1 MAHPADDLLLSF
13 ATGRA
18 DLPHRVMIEA
28 HLAGCAPCRATVA
41 EVSAPGGALLS
52 GLTAEAPPTALWNRV
67 LSGIEAPRRP
77 EPSPLASLPL
87 PEAALAELPETPQLR
102 WHWGFAPGAR
112 YTGLVRDPFTHSV
125 LLIGHTPPRR
135 AFPRHQHLGPE
146 DVVLLRGGYEDEMG
160 HYEAGQ
166 YVVYAP
172 GTVHRP
178 IVEPGEECWILT
190 RLEKPN
196 RLLGWAGWLQ
206 RLTG

>member
-28 HLAGCAPCRATVA
+28 HLAGCGLCRAAVA
-41 EVSAPGGALLS
+41 EVSAPGGALLG
-52 GLTAEAPPTALWNRV
+52 GLPAEAPPAALWNRV
-67 LSGIEAPRRP
+67 LSRIEAPRP
-77 EPSPLASLPL
+77 EPSPLADLPL
-87 PEAALAELPETPQLR
+87 PPAALAEMPEASHQLR

-112 YTGLVRDPFTHSV
+112 YAGLVRDPFTRSV
-125 LLIGHTPPRR
+125 LLIGHAPPRR

-146 DVVLLRGGYEDEMG
+146 DVMLLRGGYEDEMG

-166 YVVYAP
+166 YAVYAA

-178 IVEPGEECWILT
+178 VVEPGEECWVLI

-206 RLTG
+206 RLAG